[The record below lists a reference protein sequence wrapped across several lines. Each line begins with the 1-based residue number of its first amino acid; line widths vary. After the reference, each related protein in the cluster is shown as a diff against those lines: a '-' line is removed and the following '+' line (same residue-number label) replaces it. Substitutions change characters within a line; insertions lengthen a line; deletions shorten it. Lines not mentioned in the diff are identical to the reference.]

1 MLLSVK
7 FAPPTMS
14 GPPLPLPPDLR
25 ASLLL
30 PQAASVRAA
39 TASSAVREAL
49 RVLMDMVGLSGR
61 AHGRSARSEAD
72 GAPSLAG
79 QAGRYHHTL
88 QRGGGQIDEQ
98 CQEGDEHGAA
108 GHLGIVELSQP
119 VDEEPAKP
127 AQAHCCGEC
136 GGGDDL
142 EG

>member
-1 MLLSVK
+1 MVLSVK

-79 QAGRYHHTL
+79 HARRYHATL
-88 QRGGGQIDEQ
+88 PHGGRRI
-98 CQEGDEHGAA
+98 H
-108 GHLGIVELSQP
+108 EL
-119 VDEEPAKP
+119 
-127 AQAHCCGEC
+127 CREC
-136 GGGDDL
+136 
-142 EG
+142 